1 MIRKIRSEDILVTT
15 VASPFLDIII
25 WLCCLKK
32 GDSFKAIAFWMEHTD
47 SPKSTKLV
55 DYALSIDELEEKT
68 GIDFFP
74 SLNDNL
80 ENALEATY
88 STKAWPGLE

>member
-1 MIRKIRSEDILVTT
+1 MIRKIRGYISNDRSKPIPRYYYMALL
-15 VASPFLDIII
+15 F
-25 WLCCLKK
+25 KK
-32 GDSFKAIAFWMEHTD
+32 GDSFKVIAFWMEHTD
-47 SPKSTKLV
+47 SKPAKTIKLV

-68 GIDFFP
+68 AIDFFP

>member
-1 MIRKIRSEDILVTT
+1 
-15 VASPFLDIII
+15 
-25 WLCCLKK
+25 
-32 GDSFKAIAFWMEHTD
+32 MEHSDT
-47 SPKSTKLV
+47 PKSTKLV

-80 ENALEATY
+80 ENALESTY

>member
-1 MIRKIRSEDILVTT
+1 MKKNVTDIL
-15 VASPFLDIII
+15 DI
-25 WLCCLKK
+25 
-32 GDSFKAIAFWMEHTD
+32 HTHKLEAD

-88 STKAWPGLE
+88 STEAWPGLE

>member
-1 MIRKIRSEDILVTT
+1 
-15 VASPFLDIII
+15 
-25 WLCCLKK
+25 
-32 GDSFKAIAFWMEHTD
+32 MEHTD
-47 SPKSTKLV
+47 NKPAKTIKLV

-88 STKAWPGLE
+88 STKRGRDWNKITTLIITVSFQGGVYFRILPPIFDITGLLTEVNPYLE